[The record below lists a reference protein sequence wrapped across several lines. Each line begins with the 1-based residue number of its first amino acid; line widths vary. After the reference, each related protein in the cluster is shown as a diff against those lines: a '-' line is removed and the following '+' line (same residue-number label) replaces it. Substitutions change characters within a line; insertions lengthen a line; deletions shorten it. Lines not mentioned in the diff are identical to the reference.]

1 MRSPPR
7 PPSARVSIADP
18 APPWMFLAGSLAT
31 LLFVFY
37 CFWPLTQFFF
47 SQDDFH
53 FLEKASLGLRSS
65 MEQHFNTRPGHFRPL
80 TKGLYFLVMWPLFGL
95 NPIPYHIVSL
105 VLHAGNAILA
115 GVVLRRLGVSYV
127 MSWLAALLFAANVN
141 NLEAV
146 AWISCVQ
153 QLLGATFAFV
163 ALIWGVDAL
172 ATRSRSRVIGATIA
186 YGLALASYEQTMA
199 VPLVLIAWHGFR
211 TGWRSALHACRG
223 PLLAMLYL
231 LFVYVAYVLG
241 IRGLPEAG
249 PYEMGI
255 GGNIIEN
262 LRQYSGS
269 VFAVWLIYPY
279 VDLPVGIRGSHLV
292 WCALIAWLAGREKWR
307 ELAFGAFTFIV
318 FLAPVL
324 FIQHHVFSFH
334 LYIPAI
340 AAVYLLAIAGDSLA
354 DALTTPVRR
363 LVHVVGVCAIAMAA
377 AGATMAVK
385 SNITNYCSAEVRIPQ
400 VRVLRRAVLAER
412 VCTDVTKRWAGGSRL
427 ALVYVGRQDVGNWG
441 NIQSA
446 IGDGKALRL
455 VLNQPTLEVTLT
467 LPDDSGDIPPEE
479 MMIVTEFGDT
489 FTLQQYQ
496 EIMERHKPRP

>member
-146 AWISCVQ
+146 GWISCVQ

-172 ATRSRSRVIGATIA
+172 ATRSRKRVIGATIA

-211 TGWRSALHACRG
+211 AGWRSALHACRG
-223 PLLAMLYL
+223 A
-231 LFVYVAYVLG
+231 VACD
-241 IRGLPEAG
+241 
-249 PYEMGI
+249 
-255 GGNIIEN
+255 
-262 LRQYSGS
+262 
-269 VFAVWLIYPY
+269 AV
-279 VDLPVGIRGSHLV
+279 H
-292 WCALIAWLAGREKWR
+292 
-307 ELAFGAFTFIV
+307 
-318 FLAPVL
+318 
-324 FIQHHVFSFH
+324 
-334 LYIPAI
+334 
-340 AAVYLLAIAGDSLA
+340 
-354 DALTTPVRR
+354 
-363 LVHVVGVCAIAMAA
+363 
-377 AGATMAVK
+377 
-385 SNITNYCSAEVRIPQ
+385 
-400 VRVLRRAVLAER
+400 
-412 VCTDVTKRWAGGSRL
+412 
-427 ALVYVGRQDVGNWG
+427 
-441 NIQSA
+441 
-446 IGDGKALRL
+446 ALRL
-455 VLNQPTLEVTLT
+455 SRVCARYPRFAG
-467 LPDDSGDIPPEE
+467 SGP
-479 MMIVTEFGDT
+479 V
-489 FTLQQYQ
+489 
-496 EIMERHKPRP
+496 